1 MATERNRLVGRW
13 IHAHEEDTAD
23 GMVFRPAEH
32 ELPPSRGRMRLE
44 LRDDGTLIETS
55 PGPVD
60 RTEGASGQWQLTDD
74 DELVLATGGQRRVVR
89 VLAADPGRLV
99 ISRGARPSSTA

>member
-60 RTEGASGQWQLTDD
+60 RPEGASGQWQLTDD

-99 ISRGARPSSTA
+99 ISKGSSA